1 MGKGIN
7 KSGWRYVA
15 GAAQGCILAAT
26 FSLIA
31 FLFVHA
37 QYLNNP
43 DGRSFEEWRSVTGL
57 IPKLAVWLLPLGLLI
72 QHRPLLPVLATKRS
86 AVWSITIGLASAAI
100 AALCLWYF
108 FFQLKLAEQLQNLTK

>member
-1 MGKGIN
+1 MDKGTY

-26 FSLIA
+26 VALIA

-37 QYLNNP
+37 KYLNNS
-43 DGRSFEEWRSVTGL
+43 DGKSIEQWRSITGL

-72 QHRPLLPVLATKRS
+72 QHRPLLPTLATKRS
-86 AVWSITIGLASAAI
+86 AV
-100 AALCLWYF
+100 
-108 FFQLKLAEQLQNLTK
+108 

>member
-1 MGKGIN
+1 MGKDIY
-7 KSGWRYVA
+7 KLGWRYVA

-37 QYLNNP
+37 KYINNP
-43 DGRSFEEWRSVTGL
+43 DGRSFEQWRSVTAL
-57 IPKLAVWLLPLGLLI
+57 IPKLAVWLLPFGLLI
-72 QHRPLLPVLATKRS
+72 QHRPLLPALATKRS
-86 AVWSITIGLASAAI
+86 AVWSTAIGLASSAI

-108 FFQLKLAEQLQNLTK
+108 FYQLDLAERLRNMTT